1 MVIAA
6 GQLSMDCRRRRDI
19 RTDYGEDDFIKAM
32 EWYRNRMSHMA
43 DKKIKELHI

>member
-19 RTDYGEDDFIKAM
+19 RTDYEEVILSKRWNGIA
-32 EWYRNRMSHMA
+32 NRMSHMA